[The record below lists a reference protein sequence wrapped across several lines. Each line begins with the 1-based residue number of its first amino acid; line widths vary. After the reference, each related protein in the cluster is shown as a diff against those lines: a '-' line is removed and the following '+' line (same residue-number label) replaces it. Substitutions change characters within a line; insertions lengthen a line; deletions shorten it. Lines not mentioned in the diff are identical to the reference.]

1 MEVTITKLNHEGKG
15 ITKIDNKITFIPNI
29 LTKEVADI
37 EITKEY
43 KKFNL
48 GKVTKYIST
57 SDSRVVPA
65 CAGIGKVQIIIF
77 YLKILSSI
85 LFQYLVFSF
94 LYHKLRHKPYQ

>member
-37 EITKEY
+37 EITKKY

-57 SDSRVVPA
+57 SDNRVVPA
-65 CAGIGKVQIIIF
+65 CPYYEVCGGCNIMHMSYCAQLDFKKDKV
-77 YLKILSSI
+77 KNIL
-85 LFQYLVFSF
+85 
-94 LYHKLRHKPYQ
+94 